1 MVGDGRRCDKRI
13 DLVRTANQTRAR
25 QLLIMVILPAP
36 DNNMLSQ
43 CLTRRG
49 LDVEDIFQTKFCS

>member
-1 MVGDGRRCDKRI
+1 MVGDGQRFDKRI
-13 DLVRTANQTRAR
+13 DLMRTADQTHPH

-49 LDVEDIFQTKFCS
+49 LDV